1 LCYCFLGPINTLFV
15 NTVPVRMRA
24 RAFGLSIFAIH
35 TFGDAISPS
44 IMGGIATAT
53 GIAPSETKKKV
64 LYFPRFLMERLGI
77 CFLGSLLDGVILAP
91 ITMGLATIV
100 WLIGWRWIPEMPL
113 QDPELTDGLVNLPTL
128 EEDKPTK
135 PTSNHSKQ
143 EKQQVPL
150 PPPSPSSPIAKKLYK
165 SQSLL
170 EVSPSDISS
179 PNLVS
184 AAKRPSISSD
194 PANDNS
200 RKQLRP
206 TMSFHMSSEFQ
217 EKLKRTTVSSL
228 SERKLT
234 DARQDSINME
244 LVKKIA
250 DVRLWLSTM
259 LPSDSLDD
267 DLSQSLQN
275 GVILCKLIQ
284 VIKPAIVLSR
294 FHEDTKLRYKALENI
309 DSFLNA
315 CRTLGVSERALFL
328 PMDLYENKNFPRVIH
343 CILALKQIVE
353 KLTHFGND
361 THSTLSRTTTS
372 IKQEKEAKKIE
383 EENLEETK
391 QRADIDNNETV
402 PISIQIVSSDIAS
415 NSQDTTGED
424 RKTQ

>member
-1 LCYCFLGPINTLFV
+1 VVGAVFFLFTSYDIGLVLIFIAQLFAWFYNGPINTLFV

-53 GIAPSETKKKV
+53 G
-64 LYFPRFLMERLGI
+64 
-77 CFLGSLLDGVILAP
+77 SLLDGVILAP

-113 QDPELTDGLVNLPTL
+113 QDSELTDGLVNLPTL
-128 EEDKPTK
+128 EENEPKKT
-135 PTSNHSKQ
+135 TNHSKQ
-143 EKQQVPL
+143 EKQEVPL

-184 AAKRPSISSD
+184 ATKNPSISSD
-194 PANDNS
+194 PTNGNS
-200 RKQLRP
+200 IKQLRP
-206 TMSFHMSSEFQ
+206 TMSFHTSSEFQ
-217 EKLKRTTVSSL
+217 EKLKRTTVSPL

-234 DARQDSINME
+234 AARQDSINLE

-259 LPSDSLDD
+259 LPSDSLED

-284 VIKPAIVLSR
+284 VIKPDIVLSR
-294 FHEDTKLRYKALENI
+294 FHDDTKLRYKALENI

-315 CRTLGVSERALFL
+315 CRTLGVSERVLFL
-328 PMDLYENKNFPRVIH
+328 PMDLYENKNFPRVIY
-343 CILALKQIVE
+343 CILALKQTVE

-361 THSTLSRTTTS
+361 THSTLSRTTAS
-372 IKQEKEAKKIE
+372 VKQEKEAKKIE
-383 EENLEETK
+383 EGNLEETK

-415 NSQDTTGED
+415 NSHDATGED